1 VPGRLGKTTNGP
13 DDVVG
18 QQTLDERQ
26 STWGEIPGKVVDFDP
41 ATQTAT
47 IQPLY
52 KPRHNGKAVDM
63 PQLYE
68 VPVRMARAGKG
79 GMTYPVAAGD
89 YVTLRPQMR
98 SGENYHSEEKGE
110 SSDARSFSVSD
121 MEAHLEGGESL
132 KNPIKNFDA
141 SNVHVRFDEEGNY
154 GIRGSS
160 SGKIKIEGSEG
171 NIYAII
177 AEFMELV
184 ASDELMISYGSS
196 AGSGHALKNRGQLMA
211 LAAKIRAMAL

>member
-1 VPGRLGKTTNGP
+1 MPGRLGKTTNHP
-13 DDVVG
+13 DDVAG

-26 STWGEIPGKVVDFDP
+26 ATWGEIPGKVVSFDP

-63 PQLYE
+63 PELYE

-79 GMTYPVAAGD
+79 GVTYPVAAGD

-98 SGENYHSEEKGE
+98 STENYHSDDDGE
-110 SSDARSFSVSD
+110 ASDARSFHVSD
-121 MEAHLEGGESL
+121 MEAHLEGGESV

-141 SNVHVRFDEEGNY
+141 ENVHVRFSEDGSY

-171 NIYAII
+171 NIYALI
-177 AEFMELV
+177 AEFMEII
-184 ASDELMISYGSS
+184 SNDRLMIAYGSS
-196 AGSGHALKNRGQLMA
+196 AGTGHALEKKAELNA
-211 LAAKIRAMAL
+211 IAAKIRSMAL